1 MRYYLYK
8 DFGSDG
14 YSLEEYDSLEEAS
27 REITR
32 EMEENYM
39 SVKQYRIFE
48 SRGVEWLFINLV
60 STTNGITTAITHL
73 LSDISQL
80 KKKQRFAL
88 KKN

>member
-48 SRGVEWLFINLV
+48 SRGVE
-60 STTNGITTAITHL
+60 
-73 LSDISQL
+73 
-80 KKKQRFAL
+80 
-88 KKN
+88 